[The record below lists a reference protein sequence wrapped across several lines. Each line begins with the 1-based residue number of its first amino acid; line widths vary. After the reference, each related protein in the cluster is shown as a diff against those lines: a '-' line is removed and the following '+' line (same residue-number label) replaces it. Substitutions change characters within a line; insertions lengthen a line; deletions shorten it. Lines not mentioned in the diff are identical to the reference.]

1 MQWILTSPN
10 LQYAERDRWVLGI
23 PGHLQRCQISS
34 YCGDRYV
41 GSAHICFASTVWCSP
56 PPIPGK
62 LKHLMPT
69 LAFRKG
75 KQVPSDHCCFIE
87 SIPVILKLL
96 RSQPFKK
103 LMKSADSVYTP
114 TMRVHATHGQPFP
127 LGTAPSPHTPCTPHP
142 HIPTSP
148 LHFLSPHVLLMSF
161 LSTHRP
167 FCVPFPNFT
176 GTSV

>member
-1 MQWILTSPN
+1 MQRRLLIFFQVEETTKYTVTERPGGRDVGVLMGPLIPPWRGKMCWLSAGSSEAEFPYACLWMQWILTSPN

-75 KQVPSDHCCFIE
+75 KQVPSDHC
-87 SIPVILKLL
+87 LL
-96 RSQPFKK
+96 FYR
-103 LMKSADSVYTP
+103 VYSCDP
-114 TMRVHATHGQPFP
+114 
-127 LGTAPSPHTPCTPHP
+127 
-142 HIPTSP
+142 
-148 LHFLSPHVLLMSF
+148 
-161 LSTHRP
+161 
-167 FCVPFPNFT
+167 
-176 GTSV
+176 